1 MKITTEAYVCIKAIT
16 LLHYNKNSDWTGGN
30 QLDRSLFI
38 RKVTLIQDQFVKALQ
53 IHLIQ
58 NEEAARLSDIL
69 TWNESERNLYGYLN
83 NSVKV
88 VANAPQRVVGST
100 PFEDV
105 SFATLLQNI
114 QTFATP
120 LLNSVLEQCKNEL
133 HS

>member
-69 TWNESERNLYGYLN
+69 TWLPMLHSA
-83 NSVKV
+83 S
-88 VANAPQRVVGST
+88 
-100 PFEDV
+100 
-105 SFATLLQNI
+105 
-114 QTFATP
+114 
-120 LLNSVLEQCKNEL
+120 SVLLHSKMFYVPFLICKNPHRFAGHDERL
-133 HS
+133 QSV